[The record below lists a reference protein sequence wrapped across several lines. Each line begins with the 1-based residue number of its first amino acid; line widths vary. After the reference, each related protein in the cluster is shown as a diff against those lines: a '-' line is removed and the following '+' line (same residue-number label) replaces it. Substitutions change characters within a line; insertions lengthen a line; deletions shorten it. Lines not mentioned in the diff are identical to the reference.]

1 MIKTIQEKQIILTL
15 TDGLT
20 ANKISSYSE
29 QLGELLPVSE
39 QYDTCILDLA
49 QTTNIDSAGVTF
61 VINLYKRMKASEKTF
76 SVIGADDDV
85 QNLFRLMKLDRF
97 FDMKN

>member
-1 MIKTIQEKQIILTL
+1 MIKTLEGNKLILSL

-20 ANKISSYSE
+20 ANKITHYTKMLE
-29 QLGELLPVSE
+29 ELLLPSE
-39 QYDTCILDLA
+39 AFESCVLDLA
-49 QTTNIDSAGVTF
+49 KTTNIDSAGVTF
-61 VINLYKRMKASEKTF
+61 VINLYKRMKAADKSF